1 MGTLGLWSFR
11 ALTTHRA
18 PSDWPT
24 PSSYSAQPRYHS
36 NDFFFEQVI
45 SRIFTQNEKRE
56 LNSKTR
62 RRVIQ
67 ESNCKMRGKQDLKA
81 KMSRKEK
88 FLSS

>member
-1 MGTLGLWSFR
+1 MISF
-11 ALTTHRA
+11 LNKLF
-18 PSDWPT
+18 PE
-24 PSSYSAQPRYHS
+24 
-36 NDFFFEQVI
+36 F
-45 SRIFTQNEKRE
+45 FTQNEEKREEKRE

-67 ESNCKMRGKQDLKA
+67 ESNCKMRGKQYLKA